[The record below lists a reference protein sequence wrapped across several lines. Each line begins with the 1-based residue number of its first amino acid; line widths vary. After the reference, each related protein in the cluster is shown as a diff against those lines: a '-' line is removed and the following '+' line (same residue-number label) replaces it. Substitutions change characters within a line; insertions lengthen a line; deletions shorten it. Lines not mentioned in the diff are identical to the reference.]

1 MRITRIS
8 RMRDCRVF
16 QDFTWN
22 EDAGLDDFGRFNLI
36 YGWNGSGKSTI
47 SRIFRSLELRKEPPL
62 GRITVDLDG
71 KPIDGAAFP
80 TLPVRDIA
88 ARVFN
93 QDFVRANVFPLD
105 GGDLV
110 DGGDLAPIVVVGDK
124 NVKAQKEIVELND
137 ELDQL
142 HQSEVTMRTQ
152 LDDAKRQF
160 DTYSPSVARDI
171 KDKVGGDATST
182 YRNYNRADY
191 EKRTDQMIRDG
202 DQATHILS
210 SDDRSMLDARQR
222 EPQRSVLAVRPYEES
237 DFTALAA
244 DTSRVLSTAVPSVR
258 AIQTLLDNPALEQWI
273 RHGIANHMDETHD
286 ECPFCGQSLP
296 PSRLHELNDHFNDER
311 ERLVQELSDLLVQLE
326 QVETAATKLPEHI
339 PHEDSLYSDLRSQYT
354 DASAVLSTYV
364 QDVQNFVAEQT
375 QQLKRKTARL
385 HESMGITAS
394 AAVPTGDP
402 LSQFVAIVDKHNTV
416 CKTHASAIAD
426 ARSRLEADYV
436 ANHLGEYKRITT
448 RIETAKESLASTEQQ
463 AKQIQARIDELVRDS
478 LDHGPAA
485 DLLNEDLRN
494 YLGHEQ
500 LQLEV
505 QEHGY
510 VIMRDGVPAHDPSD
524 GEMNTI
530 ALLYFLRSL
539 GSQDFDLGDGV
550 VVLDDPVSS
559 LDENAL
565 HLAAGLVRART
576 KSAKQLFILTH
587 NFSFFRQVRDWFES
601 ANRNAAKSAE
611 PPARFYMLRPTV
623 KGEHRTS
630 ALIPLDPLLRR
641 YQSDYHY
648 LFSRIYTAANPPNG
662 TLEDVYPL
670 PNLTRRFLEAF
681 LAFKLPGPQN
691 LREKLNEVDFDD
703 AYKARIISFAHT
715 YSHDD
720 VIDAPQHDLSGL
732 SEAPVVAQHVLD
744 LVKRMDPIHYE
755 RLEQITR
762 RALADGRQ

>member
-1 MRITRIS
+1 MKITRIS
-8 RMRDCRVF
+8 RMQDCGVFHDFRWRD
-16 QDFTWN
+16 
-22 EDAGLDDFGRFNLI
+22 DANLVDFGKFNLI

-47 SRIFRSLELRKEPPL
+47 SRIFRSLELRKAPAL
-62 GRITVDLDG
+62 GHITVDLDG
-71 KPIDGAAFP
+71 RPIDGAMFP
-80 TLPVRDIA
+80 TIPARDIA
-88 ARVFN
+88 VRVFN
-93 QDFVRANVFPLD
+93 QDYVRANVFP
-105 GGDLV
+105 V
-110 DGGDLAPIVVVGDK
+110 NGGDLAPIVVVGEK

-137 ELDQL
+137 KLDQL
-142 HQSEVTMRTQ
+142 RQSEVTMRAQ

-160 DTYSPSVARDI
+160 DAHSPPAARDI
-171 KDKVGGDATST
+171 KDKVGGDATSA

-191 EKRTDQMIRDG
+191 EKRADQMIRDG
-202 DQATHILS
+202 GPAAHILAP
-210 SDDRSMLDARQR
+210 DDRSMLDARQR
-222 EPQRSVLAVRPYEES
+222 EPQRSNLVVRQYDEP
-237 DFTALAA
+237 DFAALAA

-273 RHGIANHMDETHD
+273 RRGIADHMDETHD

-311 ERLVQELSDLLVQLE
+311 ERLVQKINDLLAQLE

-339 PHEDSLYSDLRSQYT
+339 PHEDSLYSDLRSQYA
-354 DASAVLSTYV
+354 DASAVLSTYA

-394 AAVPTGDP
+394 AAVPTGGP

-500 LQLEV
+500 LQLDV
-505 QEHGY
+505 REHGY
-510 VIMRDGVPAHDPSD
+510 VIMRDGVPAQNPSE
-524 GEMNTI
+524 GEMTAI

-539 GSQDFDLGDGV
+539 EDKDFDLEESV

-559 LDENAL
+559 LDANAL
-565 HLAAGLVRART
+565 YVASGFIRSRTAYAG
-576 KSAKQLFILTH
+576 QLFVLTH
-587 NFSFFRQVRDWFES
+587 NFTFFREVRDWFWYLNKRKWGSPE
-601 ANRNAAKSAE
+601 KQQ
-611 PPARFYMLRPTV
+611 ARLYMLQRGARAEQPQSRIT
-623 KGEHRTS
+623 E
-630 ALIPLDPLLRR
+630 LDHLLRD
-641 YQSDYHY
+641 YESEYHY
-648 LFSRIYTAANPPNG
+648 LFSRVYRATASADES
-662 TLEDVYPL
+662 LEQRYDL
-670 PNLTRRFLEAF
+670 PNVCRRLLEGF
-681 LAFKLPGPQN
+681 LAFRRPQSRGETFRSR
-691 LREKLNEVDFDD
+691 LAVAEPDIVRRE
-703 AYKARIISFAHT
+703 RIYRFVNA
-715 YSHDD
+715 YSHNNA
-720 VIDAPQHDLSGL
+720 ISAPEHDPYPLGEISSVL
-732 SEAPVVAQHVLD
+732 KHVLE
-744 LVKRMDPIHYE
+744 LIE
-755 RLEQITR
+755 RLDEEHYRGLVELSDQVSAQST
-762 RALADGRQ
+762 AE